1 MNDRVKVEIQDG
13 VADVRLVRTDKMN
26 ALDNAMFE
34 ALIQTGEQ
42 LKGEQGLRA
51 VVLSGE
57 GRAFCA
63 GLDMGNFQ
71 AMASG
76 EREGGKGTA
85 GPLLTPKR
93 TPGGSNRAQHAV
105 MVWRE
110 IPVPVIAAV
119 HGVAFGGG
127 FQLALAPDMRFVAH
141 DTKMSVMEIKWGLV
155 PDMAGMV
162 LMRGLVRD
170 DVARDLT
177 YSGRIFTGEEALA
190 MGLATRV
197 SEHPLAEALAYAK
210 DVAGRNPHAIR
221 AAKRLLNLAAQGD
234 QHEILLEESREQAAL
249 IGSPNQVE
257 AVMANMQKRAP
268 NFTEAEVETP
278 APVPFGAR

>member
-1 MNDRVKVEIQDG
+1 MNDRVTVDIQDG

-34 ALIQTGEQ
+34 ALIQTGER
-42 LKGEQGLRA
+42 LKGEAGLRA

-71 AMASG
+71 QMASG

-110 IPVPVIAAV
+110 VPVPVIAAI

-127 FQLALAPDMRFVAH
+127 FQLALSADMRFVAH

-177 YSGRIFTGEEALA
+177 FSGRVFTGEEALA

-197 SEHPLAEALAYAK
+197 SEHPLAEALEFAR

-221 AAKRLLNLAAQGD
+221 AAKRLLNLAAEGD
-234 QHEILLEESREQAAL
+234 QHEVLLEESREQAAL
-249 IGSPNQVE
+249 IGSANQIE
-257 AVMANMQKRAP
+257 AVTANLQKRTP

-278 APVPFGAR
+278 APVPFGAA

>member
-1 MNDRVKVEIQDG
+1 MNDRISVDIQGG
-13 VADVRLVRTDKMN
+13 VADVRLIRADKMN

-34 ALIQTGEQ
+34 ALIETGER
-42 LKGEQGLRA
+42 LKGEPGLRA

-63 GLDMGNFQ
+63 GLDTSNFA

-76 EREGGKGTA
+76 GRSGGTGSSGA
-85 GPLLTPKR
+85 LVTPKR

-127 FQLALAPDMRFVAH
+127 LQVALGADIRFVTA
-141 DTKMSVMEIKWGLV
+141 DARLSVLEIKWGLV

-162 LMRGLVRD
+162 LLHGLVRD
-170 DVARDLT
+170 DVARELT
-177 YSGRIFTGEEALA
+177 FSGRIVTGEEAVQL
-190 MGLATRV
+190 GLATRV
-197 SEHPLAEALAYAK
+197 CADPRADALAFARE
-210 DVAGRNPHAIR
+210 VAGRNPHAIQ
-221 AAKRLLNLAAQGD
+221 AGKRLLNLARHGD
-234 QHEILLEESREQAAL
+234 QHEVLLEESREQSAL
-249 IGSPNQVE
+249 IGTPNQVE
-257 AVMANMQKRAP
+257 AVMSNLQKREP
-268 NFTEAEVETP
+268 NFADVESEP
-278 APVPFGAR
+278 AKVDA